1 MSEPFLAL
9 FTYLEVFLSFLKGF
23 VLRPLLFDFPHS
35 TMQTERLNNC
45 FRKGKVFWLPLS
57 RYWNVP
63 IKDAFCPNRRTLF
76 PNGRMCFQ
84 SVDKVSLTKYD
95 EDTIKQQFNCYDNR
109 NKLREEFS
117 KMKKTYKI
125 EVDCANC
132 ANLMEDAA
140 RKTSG
145 VQSATV
151 NFMTQ
156 KMIVEFAEGQ
166 EPASVMDAVQKA
178 CKKVEPDCEIFL

>member
-1 MSEPFLAL
+1 M
-9 FTYLEVFLSFLKGF
+9 
-23 VLRPLLFDFPHS
+23 
-35 TMQTERLNNC
+35 
-45 FRKGKVFWLPLS
+45 
-57 RYWNVP
+57 P

-109 NKLREEFS
+109 NKLREEFY

-151 NFMTQ
+151 NFMTR

>member
-1 MSEPFLAL
+1 MSGPFLTL

-23 VLRPLLFDFPHS
+23 VLRSLLFDFPHS

-117 KMKKTYKI
+117 K
-125 EVDCANC
+125 
-132 ANLMEDAA
+132 
-140 RKTSG
+140 
-145 VQSATV
+145 
-151 NFMTQ
+151 
-156 KMIVEFAEGQ
+156 
-166 EPASVMDAVQKA
+166 
-178 CKKVEPDCEIFL
+178 

>member
-1 MSEPFLAL
+1 MSEPFFMNAM
-9 FTYLEVFLSFLKGF
+9 FTHSEVFLTSLEGLT
-23 VLRPLLFDFPHS
+23 LRPLIFDFPRS

-117 KMKKTYKI
+117 K
-125 EVDCANC
+125 
-132 ANLMEDAA
+132 
-140 RKTSG
+140 
-145 VQSATV
+145 
-151 NFMTQ
+151 
-156 KMIVEFAEGQ
+156 
-166 EPASVMDAVQKA
+166 
-178 CKKVEPDCEIFL
+178 